1 MNDIILTNK
10 NKSITNAEIELNTSK
25 SISNRLLILKYL
37 SNNKINIENLSD
49 ADDTIL
55 LKNSLELIDKYKG
68 IGTTFNLKNAGT
80 TYRFLTALL
89 SNIEGTWILEADE
102 RMYKRP
108 IKPLVKSLQ
117 EIDADIE
124 YLKEKGFPPLRIK
137 GKKLTNKTIFIDSS
151 ASSQYITALLLLS
164 PLFEH
169 GLHIEIDGEMH
180 SKPYLTMTIDL
191 LKQIG
196 FDVFYENKTLKTT
209 YSNNKP
215 FTIEVEKDWSSASYF
230 YGAFLLSNTIE
241 TIYFSGLRTKSLQ
254 GDAIV
259 AKLFGLFGIVTI
271 ENKNG
276 LLLQKEKNFVLPEKF
291 DFDFSNYPD
300 ISLTFIAICAA
311 LNITCNLTGL
321 QNLKIKE
328 SDRLKTISKQL
339 ENFGCQITTN
349 HNSIQISKGINSIFE
364 TNIEIETYNDHRIAM
379 SLSLLSFKC
388 NNMKIKNEKVIDKS
402 FPNYWNELKKLGID
416 TIITY

>member
-1 MNDIILTNK
+1 MNDIILTYK

-37 SNNKINIENLSD
+37 SNNKINIENISD

-55 LKNSLELIDKYKG
+55 LKYSLELIVKYKG
-68 IGTTFNLKNAGT
+68 IGTTLNLKNAGT

-89 SNIEGTWILEADE
+89 SNLEGTWILEADE

-108 IKPLVKSLQ
+108 IESLVKSLQ
-117 EIDADIE
+117 GIDADIE
-124 YLKEKGFPPLRIK
+124 YLKENGFPPLRIK
-137 GKKLTNKTIFIDSS
+137 GKKLTNKTITIDAS
-151 ASSQYITALLLLS
+151 ASSQFITALLLLS
-164 PLFEH
+164 PLFEK

-196 FDVFYENKTLKTT
+196 FDVFHENSSLKTIYKT
-209 YSNNKP
+209 INPIN
-215 FTIEVEKDWSSASYF
+215 IEVERDWSSASYF
-230 YGAFLLSNTIE
+230 YGAFLLSNSIE
-241 TIYFSGLRTKSLQ
+241 TIYFPRLNTNSLQ

-259 AKLFGLFGIVTI
+259 AKLFSLFGIVSI
-271 ENKNG
+271 ENNNG
-276 LLLQKEKNFVLPEKF
+276 LTIQKLKNFILPKNFE
-291 DFDFSNYPD
+291 FDFSNYPD
-300 ISLTFIAICAA
+300 ISLTFVVICAA
-311 LNITCNLTGL
+311 LDIPCNLTGL

-328 SDRLKTISKQL
+328 SDRLKTISKEL
-339 ENFGCQITTN
+339 EKFGCQIATN
-349 HNSIQISKGINSIFE
+349 HNSIQISKGINTIFE

-379 SLSLLSFKC
+379 SLSLLSFKS
-388 NNMKIKNEKVIDKS
+388 NNLKIKNNIVIDKS

-416 TIITY
+416 AIITN